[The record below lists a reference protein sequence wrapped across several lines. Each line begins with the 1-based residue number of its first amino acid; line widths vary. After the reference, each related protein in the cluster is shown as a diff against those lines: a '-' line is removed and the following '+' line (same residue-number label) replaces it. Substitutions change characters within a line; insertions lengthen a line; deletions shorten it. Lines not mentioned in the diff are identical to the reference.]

1 VGEIGKSMMAVEYG
15 DDMILIDAGGKFP
28 EEWERGIDLII
39 PDIRYVKNRLSK
51 LRGIVLTHGHED
63 HIGALP
69 YIIPQLEG
77 MGKVPIYGSPLALG
91 FAENKLREAR
101 LEDKVEL
108 HSVEGGEQVALGNL
122 GVEFINVTHT
132 IPASHAIAVHS
143 PAGTIVNTGDF
154 KFDPTPVMGE
164 PSDVERLRRLGDE
177 GVMALFSDTTRVETP
192 GRTPSERVVMETF
205 DRVIRDAKGQTLI
218 ATFASNIS
226 RVYMVLEAA
235 AKYGKK
241 VAVAGRSMEQ
251 NVRTAIQLGYL
262 DPPDGVLL
270 PLNDVLKLPP
280 DQRVLVVTGSQGE
293 ASAALARIA
302 ADEHPKIHVGAGDTV
317 LISATP
323 VPGNEETVSETIDN
337 LFRRGANVVFS
348 STEGRVHVSGHAARE
363 ELRDMLE
370 LVRPQYAVP
379 IHGEYRH
386 MALYRDLAESMG
398 MPEERVLMTDIGSLI
413 EFEDGKG
420 GVRGRAPAGAIFVDR
435 LGEFQPGEVRL
446 RSRDD
451 LTDDGLVTIT
461 IIVDAEN
468 GRLIAGPE
476 FVTKGLSMEA
486 LAGPI
491 RQAEQELKR
500 WLERRPEGEPE
511 VGYLV
516 SQAKGITAR
525 SLFRK
530 TKQRPMILP
539 MVLEL

>member
-1 VGEIGKSMMAVEYG
+1 MMAVEYG
-15 DDMILIDAGGKFP
+15 NDLIIIDAGGKFP

-39 PDIRYVKNRLSK
+39 PDIRYITNRLSK

-69 YIIPQLEG
+69 YIVPQLEG

-101 LEDKVEL
+101 LEDKVAL
-108 HSVEGGEQVALGNL
+108 HPVEPGDRVALGNL
-122 GVEFINVTHT
+122 NVEFINVTHT
-132 IPASHAIAVHS
+132 IPASYAVAVHS
-143 PAGTIVNTGDF
+143 PAGTIIDTGDF
-154 KFDPTPVMGE
+154 KFDPTPVMGNPTDE
-164 PSDVERLRRLGDE
+164 ARLRQLGDE
-177 GVMALFSDTTRVETP
+177 GVLALFSDTTRVETP
-192 GRTPSERVVMETF
+192 GHTPSERIVMETL
-205 DRVIRDAKGQTLI
+205 DRVIRDAKEQTLV

-251 NVRTAIQLGYL
+251 NVRTAIELGYL
-262 DPPDGVLL
+262 DPPEGVLL
-270 PLNDVLKLPP
+270 PLNDVLKLPAE
-280 DQRVLVVTGSQGE
+280 QRVLVVTGSQGE

-302 ADEHPKIHVGAGDTV
+302 ADEHQKIHIGAGDVV

-337 LFRRGANVVFS
+337 LFRRGADVVFS

-363 ELRDMLE
+363 ELRHMLE
-370 LVRPQYAVP
+370 LVRPVHAVP

-386 MALYRDLAESMG
+386 MALYRDLAKSVG
-398 MPEERVLMTDIGSLI
+398 IPDQRVLMTEIGTI
-413 EFEDGKG
+413 VDFENGKG
-420 GVRGRAPAGAIFVDR
+420 SVRGRAPAGSVFVDR
-435 LGEFQPGEVRL
+435 LGDFQPGQVRL
-446 RSRDD
+446 RTRDD
-451 LTDDGLVTIT
+451 LTSDGLITIT
-461 IIVDAEN
+461 IIVDAET
-468 GRLIAGPE
+468 GKLIAGPE
-476 FVTKGLSMEA
+476 FVTKGLSMES